1 MKMSFKGRNVL
12 PTLLVI
18 GSVIFFTAC
27 EREYNTIG
35 VDLIDNGEIQASK
48 KTFDVYA
55 YNKKLESVRTNGL
68 SGYQLGAY
76 AHPVYGLGKSSFAA
90 QLLLHSGNPTFGNNT
105 QAIESSSADK
115 QENERVTAVYLNIPF
130 FSTALSDTTELA
142 ENEPKPYRVDSIVG
156 NRAAEFNL
164 KVQEFTKYLR
174 DLDPNSNFQD
184 AQEYFSDEDGA
195 SFATTI
201 LYDDTYQINEEEV
214 VIPDPDAE
222 DDPET
227 DEDESI
233 IPLERIAPGIRV
245 KLDNQFF
252 QEKILDNEGSTVL
265 TSQSNFKDFL
275 RGLYISAEMP
285 NNDLAM
291 LLNIQASY
299 VEIQYDYD
307 ATVDGE
313 ATVESGTY
321 KLQMSGNKVN
331 YLTQDSYPSEVSNQ
345 FTDANATRL
354 YPNGGAG
361 SYIELDML
369 AGGSDVTTV
378 FQEAKEKGWLINEA
392 NLIFYV
398 DEGSLS
404 EKTDITLP
412 KRLYLYDLGNE
423 RTIVD
428 YTRDV
433 AGNTGVDS
441 TSYTVYNGILDED
454 NEVGTRYKFRLTE
467 YMNDI
472 VRNDST
478 NVKLGLSTTSSIA
491 NSLNVSAFN
500 QTEEVKIPQ
509 ATITNLYGT
518 ILYGNNVPDNESD
531 KKLKLEIYYTET
543 KGN

>member
-1 MKMSFKGRNVL
+1 
-12 PTLLVI
+12 
-18 GSVIFFTAC
+18 
-27 EREYNTIG
+27 
-35 VDLIDNGEIQASK
+35 
-48 KTFDVYA
+48 
-55 YNKKLESVRTNGL
+55 
-68 SGYQLGAY
+68 
-76 AHPVYGLGKSSFAA
+76 
-90 QLLLHSGNPTFGNNT
+90 
-105 QAIESSSADK
+105 
-115 QENERVTAVYLNIPF
+115 
-130 FSTALSDTTELA
+130 
-142 ENEPKPYRVDSIVG
+142 
-156 NRAAEFNL
+156 
-164 KVQEFTKYLR
+164 
-174 DLDPNSNFQD
+174 
-184 AQEYFSDEDGA
+184 
-195 SFATTI
+195 
-201 LYDDTYQINEEEV
+201 
-214 VIPDPDAE
+214 
-222 DDPET
+222 
-227 DEDESI
+227 
-233 IPLERIAPGIRV
+233 
-245 KLDNQFF
+245 
-252 QEKILDNEGSTVL
+252 
-265 TSQSNFKDFL
+265 L

-313 ATVESGTY
+313 ATIESGTY

-331 YLTQDSYPSEVSNQ
+331 YLTQDSYPSEVLNQ

-412 KRLYLYDLGNE
+412 KRLYLYNKTDNRSL
-423 RTIVD
+423 VD
-428 YTRDV
+428 YKTDSIR
-433 AGNTGVDS
+433 GNTGVDS
-441 TSYTVYNGILDED
+441 TNFTVYGGYLKNDGNL
-454 NEVGTRYKFRLTE
+454 GSYYKFRLTD
-467 YMNDI
+467 YITNLLNDD
-472 VRNDST
+472 DSDAEA
-478 NVKLGLSTTSSIA
+478 KLGLVTTSNIFS
-491 NSLNVSAFN
+491 SYTVSAFN

-531 KKLKLEIYYTET
+531 RKLKLEIYYTET

>member
-1 MKMSFKGRNVL
+1 MSFKGRNVL

-90 QLLLHSGNPTFGNNT
+90 QLLLQSGNPTFGNNT

-142 ENEPKPYRVDSIVG
+142 ENEPKPYRVDSIFG

>member
-68 SGYQLGAY
+68 SAYQLGTY
-76 AHPVYGLGKSSFAA
+76 AHPVFGLGKSSFAA
-90 QLLLHSGNPTFGNNT
+90 QLLLQSGNPTFGNNT

-201 LYDDTYQINEEEV
+201 LYDAAYQINEEEV

-275 RGLYISAEMP
+275 RGLYISAEMS

-313 ATVESGTY
+313 ATVKSGTY

-331 YLTQDSYPSEVSNQ
+331 YLTQDSYPSEVLNQ

-412 KRLYLYDLGNE
+412 KRLYLYDLGNA

-478 NVKLGLSTTSSIA
+478 NVKLGLSTTNSIA

>member
-90 QLLLHSGNPTFGNNT
+90 QLLLQSGNPTFGNNT

-142 ENEPKPYRVDSIVG
+142 ENEPKPYRVDSIFG